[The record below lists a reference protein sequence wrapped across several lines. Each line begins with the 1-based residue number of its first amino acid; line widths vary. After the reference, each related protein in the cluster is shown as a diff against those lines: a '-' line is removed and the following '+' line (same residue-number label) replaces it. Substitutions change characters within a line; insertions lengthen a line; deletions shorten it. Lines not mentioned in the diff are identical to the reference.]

1 MFKRVIFLGVLFFTG
16 PVSAASFWMDQQETD
31 DLRLLYFG
39 SRTSYLVPH
48 VIRSFE
54 NSMEFQRYIFDW
66 TPYEKVTLMLLDNK
80 DYGNGAA
87 MASPRNGLFL
97 YIAPLRHTFETFPA
111 VERVYQLMNH
121 ELVHIATADVAT
133 TADRKWRRFLG
144 GKPVVTGEHPESLFY
159 HFMATPRDVAPG
171 WYFEGSAVFLE
182 TWMSGGLGRAQGAYD
197 EMKFRAMVRDGQ
209 PFYSNL
215 GLVAEGTAVDFQTES
230 NAYFYGTRFFSYLA
244 YTYSPAKV
252 VDWLR
257 RGEGSRRYYSD
268 QFEAVFGASLE
279 DIWDDWIAF
288 EHEFQQANLESL
300 RTVPFTPK
308 QPLVPHAL
316 GSVSRSFVDR
326 DTNSLI
332 GAFFYPG
339 VVAHIGVLSLQDG
352 SIDHLVDIKGPMK
365 YKVSSIAYDPYN
377 KVVFYTEDNLQR
389 RDLLAVEVNTGKS
402 RMLLH
407 NARVGDLAF
416 NLADRSLWGMRN
428 EDGYVVLVR
437 IPPPYDHWED
447 IHTWPYGQVLTDL
460 DISPDGSMLSATM
473 EEVNGDQ
480 FLRLFRIDDLLG
492 GNFQPFGQFD
502 FGRAVP
508 EGFVFSP
515 DGRYL
520 FGTSYYT
527 GVSNVFRYEIATG
540 EIEAV
545 SNVETGFFL
554 PLPMEDGS
562 LIVYEYTG
570 QGLLPTRIEPVPL
583 EDLSA
588 TRFLGNEIATKYP
601 VVTEW
606 GVGSP
611 AEIDLDAL
619 NPQQGEYHPRR
630 ELEYAAGYPVVE
642 GYKNTFALGWS
653 ANWEDPIGLNTLK
666 ADLSYSINGTL
677 PGSERLHAN
686 IEYETLNWRFQYWHN
701 YADFYDLFGP
711 TERARKGDAL
721 IAGYRDSLIYDGP
734 RLLDVDVG
742 LAYYTGLDT
751 LPGNQNVETQFE
763 ELLSAHAE
771 LIYTHTEKSLGAVD
785 HEKGVRWNLSAFGDH
800 ANGEV
805 VGKFRAG
812 LDFGFALPLK
822 HSSIWLYNSAG
833 IAGGDRENPLGN
845 WYFGAFGNN
854 YVDDKEVKRYREYFS
869 FPGFEIDQLAAQD
882 FAKTML
888 EWNLPPV
895 RFDNIGIPSAFLSS
909 ARTALFA
916 GALFTDVG
924 DSEYRENH
932 FSLGFQVDFK
942 FTVAHRYAM
951 TLSLGFAQG
960 YLGSN
965 RADNEVMASLK
976 IL

>member
-1 MFKRVIFLGVLFFTG
+1 
-16 PVSAASFWMDQQETD
+16 
-31 DLRLLYFG
+31 
-39 SRTSYLVPH
+39 
-48 VIRSFE
+48 
-54 NSMEFQRYIFDW
+54 
-66 TPYEKVTLMLLDNK
+66 
-80 DYGNGAA
+80 
-87 MASPRNGLFL
+87 
-97 YIAPLRHTFETFPA
+97 
-111 VERVYQLMNH
+111 
-121 ELVHIATADVAT
+121 
-133 TADRKWRRFLG
+133 
-144 GKPVVTGEHPESLFY
+144 
-159 HFMATPRDVAPG
+159 
-171 WYFEGSAVFLE
+171 
-182 TWMSGGLGRAQGAYD
+182 
-197 EMKFRAMVRDGQ
+197 
-209 PFYSNL
+209 
-215 GLVAEGTAVDFQTES
+215 
-230 NAYFYGTRFFSYLA
+230 
-244 YTYSPAKV
+244 
-252 VDWLR
+252 
-257 RGEGSRRYYSD
+257 
-268 QFEAVFGASLE
+268 
-279 DIWDDWIAF
+279 
-288 EHEFQQANLESL
+288 
-300 RTVPFTPK
+300 
-308 QPLVPHAL
+308 
-316 GSVSRSFVDR
+316 
-326 DTNSLI
+326 
-332 GAFFYPG
+332 
-339 VVAHIGVLSLQDG
+339 
-352 SIDHLVDIKGPMK
+352 
-365 YKVSSIAYDPYN
+365 
-377 KVVFYTEDNLQR
+377 
-389 RDLLAVEVNTGKS
+389 
-402 RMLLH
+402 
-407 NARVGDLAF
+407 
-416 NLADRSLWGMRN
+416 
-428 EDGYVVLVR
+428 
-437 IPPPYDHWED
+437 
-447 IHTWPYGQVLTDL
+447 
-460 DISPDGSMLSATM
+460 
-473 EEVNGDQ
+473 
-480 FLRLFRIDDLLG
+480 
-492 GNFQPFGQFD
+492 
-502 FGRAVP
+502 
-508 EGFVFSP
+508 
-515 DGRYL
+515 
-520 FGTSYYT
+520 
-527 GVSNVFRYEIATG
+527 
-540 EIEAV
+540 
-545 SNVETGFFL
+545 
-554 PLPMEDGS
+554 MEDGS